1 MPDFVQRKNVSD
13 LIAAKIKDYI
23 LDNGLKQ
30 GDRLPT
36 EHELAERFG
45 VSRISVREATKA
57 LGFLG
62 IIDAAP
68 RRGLT
73 IGAVNMER
81 LSQYLGFH
89 FAVADY
95 PFDQIIEA
103 RIAIEVGAIP
113 RGMKGIEA
121 DRSVLKQLTSLVEKL
136 SANAQTAEP
145 QTPEEWIEMDLEFHR
160 VLLSASHLEPLL
172 AFNDLLLIFFKR
184 IRPDLSQHLRQQSAA
199 EHHQILELISQ
210 QDVAG
215 VQETLRAHITGDGCI
230 TT

>member
-13 LIAAKIKDYI
+13 LIADKIKDYI
-23 LDNGLKQ
+23 LDNGLRQ

-95 PFDQIIEA
+95 PFDQILDA
-103 RIAIEVGAIP
+103 RIAIEVGAVP

-145 QTPEEWIEMDLEFHR
+145 QTPEEWIELDLEFHR
-160 VLLSASHLEPLL
+160 VLLSASRLEPLL
-172 AFNDLLLIFFKR
+172 AFHDLLLIFFKR
-184 IRPDLSQHLRQQSAA
+184 IRPDLSQHLRQRSAA
-199 EHHQILELISQ
+199 EHQHILELISQ

-215 VQETLRAHITGDGCI
+215 VQEQLRVHITSDGCAL
-230 TT
+230 

>member
-1 MPDFVQRKNVSD
+1 MSDFVQRKNVSD

-23 LDNGLKQ
+23 LDNGLQQ

-95 PFDQIIEA
+95 PFDQILDA
-103 RIAIEVGAIP
+103 RIAIEVGAVP
-113 RGMKGIEA
+113 RAMKGIEA
-121 DRSVLKQLTSLVEKL
+121 DRSILKQLTSLVEKL

-145 QTPEEWIEMDLEFHR
+145 QTPEEWIALDLEFHR
-160 VLLSASHLEPLL
+160 VLLSASRLEPLL
-172 AFNDLLLIFFKR
+172 AFHDLLLIFFKR
-184 IRPDLSQHLRQQSAA
+184 IQSFFYNGTFNTAA
-199 EHHQILELISQ
+199 T
-210 QDVAG
+210 D
-215 VQETLRAHITGDGCI
+215 
-230 TT
+230 

>member
-13 LIAAKIKDYI
+13 LIAEKIKDYI

-95 PFDQIIEA
+95 PFNQILDA
-103 RIAIEVGAIP
+103 RIAIEVGAVP

-121 DRSVLKQLTSLVEKL
+121 DRSVLKQLT
-136 SANAQTAEP
+136 
-145 QTPEEWIEMDLEFHR
+145 
-160 VLLSASHLEPLL
+160 
-172 AFNDLLLIFFKR
+172 
-184 IRPDLSQHLRQQSAA
+184 
-199 EHHQILELISQ
+199 
-210 QDVAG
+210 
-215 VQETLRAHITGDGCI
+215 
-230 TT
+230 

>member
-13 LIAAKIKDYI
+13 LIADKIKDYI
-23 LDNGLKQ
+23 LDNGLRQ

-95 PFDQIIEA
+95 PFDQILDA
-103 RIAIEVGAIP
+103 RIAIEVGAVP

-145 QTPEEWIEMDLEFHR
+145 QTPEEWIELDLEFHR
-160 VLLSASHLEPLL
+160 VLLSASRLEPLL
-172 AFNDLLLIFFKR
+172 AFHDLLLIFFKR
-184 IRPDLSQHLRQQSAA
+184 IRPDLSQHLRQRSAA
-199 EHHQILELISQ
+199 EPHQILELISQ

-215 VQETLRAHITGDGCI
+215 VQETLRAHITGDVCI
-230 TT
+230 TA

>member
-13 LIAAKIKDYI
+13 LIAEKIKDYI

-95 PFDQIIEA
+95 PFDQILDA
-103 RIAIEVGAIP
+103 RIAIEVGAVP

-145 QTPEEWIEMDLEFHR
+145 QTPEEWIALDLEFHR
-160 VLLSASHLEPLL
+160 VLLSASRLEPLL
-172 AFNDLLLIFFKR
+172 AFHDLLLIFFKR
-184 IRPDLSQHLRQQSAA
+184 IRPDLSQHLRQRSAA
-199 EHHQILELISQ
+199 EHHHILELISQ

>member
-1 MPDFVQRKNVSD
+1 MSDLVHREHVSD

-23 LDNGLKQ
+23 LEQGLKQ

-73 IGAVNMER
+73 IGAVNMDR

-89 FAVADY
+89 FAIAQY
-95 PFDQIIEA
+95 PFDQIIDA
-103 RIAIEVGAIP
+103 RIAIEVGGIARAI
-113 RGMKGIEA
+113 KHIQA
-121 DRSVLKQLTSLVEKL
+121 DRSIYEHLTSLVEKL
-136 SANAQTAEP
+136 SAIAQADEP
-145 QTPEEWIEMDLEFHR
+145 EGWVKLDLELHST
-160 VLLSASHLEPLL
+160 LLSASGLEPLI
-172 AFNDLLLIFFKR
+172 AFNDLLAVFFHR
-184 IRPDLSQHLRQQSAA
+184 LGPHYDRNLRQRAA
-199 EHHQILELISQ
+199 GEHHQLLELISR
-210 QDVAG
+210 QDVPG
-215 VQETLRAHITGDGCI
+215 VQELLKIHISDTGNADL
-230 TT
+230 T

>member
-1 MPDFVQRKNVSD
+1 MSDFVQRKNVSD

-23 LDNGLKQ
+23 LDNGLQQ

-95 PFDQIIEA
+95 PFDQILDA

-121 DRSVLKQLTSLVEKL
+121 DRSILKQLTSLVEKL

-145 QTPEEWIEMDLEFHR
+145 QTPEEWIALDLEFHR
-160 VLLSASHLEPLL
+160 VLLSASRLEPLL
-172 AFNDLLLIFFKR
+172 AFHDLLLIFFKR
-184 IRPDLSQHLRQQSAA
+184 IRPDLSQHLRQRSAA
-199 EHHQILELISQ
+199 EHQAILELISQ

-230 TT
+230 

>member
-13 LIAAKIKDYI
+13 LIAEKIKDYI

-95 PFDQIIEA
+95 PFDQILDA
-103 RIAIEVGAIP
+103 RIAIEVGAVP

-121 DRSVLKQLTSLVEKL
+121 DRSVLTQLTSLVEKL

-145 QTPEEWIEMDLEFHR
+145 QTPEEWIELDLELPR
-160 VLLSASHLEPLL
+160 VLLSASRLEPLM
-172 AFNDLLLIFFKR
+172 AFHDLLLIFFKR
-184 IRPDLSQHLRQQSAA
+184 IRPDLSQHLRQRSAA

-230 TT
+230 TA